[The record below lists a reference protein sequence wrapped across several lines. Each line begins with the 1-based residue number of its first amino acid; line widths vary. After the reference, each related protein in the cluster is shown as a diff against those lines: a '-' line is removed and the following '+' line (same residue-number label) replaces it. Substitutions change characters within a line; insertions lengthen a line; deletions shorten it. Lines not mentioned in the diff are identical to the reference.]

1 MRKLILGLGL
11 LAVSRLL
18 ARRQRGGLAR
28 FTSLP
33 SLAAMMAGVA
43 ASQML
48 NRSHTAPANAAPSP
62 MKNGAQAHGAT
73 GGNNRNQ
80 SFWRRFS
87 PQQNN
92 GE

>member
-18 ARRQRGGLAR
+18 ARRQPGGLAR

-48 NRSHTAPANAAPSP
+48 NRPPANTAPSP
-62 MKNGAQAHGAT
+62 KNGAQAHGAT
-73 GGNNRNQ
+73 SGNNRNQ

-87 PQQNN
+87 LQPHH